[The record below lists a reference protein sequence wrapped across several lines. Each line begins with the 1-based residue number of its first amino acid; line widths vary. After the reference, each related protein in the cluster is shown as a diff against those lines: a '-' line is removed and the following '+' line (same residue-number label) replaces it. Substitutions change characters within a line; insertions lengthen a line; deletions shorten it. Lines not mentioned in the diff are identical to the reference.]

1 MPTPLVTN
9 HYLRQIL
16 RDLALKGLN
25 FSPEDNVLN
34 YHDRYTYHLQLVLVN
49 DREAEEDDIDTK
61 LLNND
66 VRYIV
71 IAESGVTAGF
81 NIVECEIKDAVS
93 HNFKTKNAA
102 SVEVDM
108 VIAEPYN
115 MSLPDKM
122 FESSRQ
128 IGVLNWRL
136 APIFLILWFDFYDA
150 DGNLVPSSQNTF
162 YKVYKL
168 NIVDLTNTLTAA
180 GTIYRLKAAV
190 NNNMGFKNT
199 FYVLPQTYTITLG
212 GGSQVRTVQNI
223 GGVQLPGQ
231 GIINFDKTVG
241 EFFQKL
247 ENELNDFYIGL
258 RRSQQPQDQQTQ
270 VVVYQFFI
278 ADELKNQKIKF
289 NPRINNRR
297 ASFRQVGDKIEIIAG
312 RGISIG
318 ALVDDVCASIEDVR
332 FFIPDDQSGIV
343 RVPWIEC
350 VVKNIGW
357 DYLRNDYIR
366 NLQFFINVKET
377 RRAVP
382 SQDFG
387 RIFQLINAF
396 HDARLASINTDTS
409 KLLKKAYLY
418 FYTGNNT
425 EIINLDVQF
434 NTLHWIPTALTQN
447 TVLPSSFS
455 SARASLS
462 ELQQALNIRQQA
474 QQQWDAVQQ
483 QLLALRG
490 QRAGASL
497 ADIPALDQQ
506 IIALQQ
512 QLAQIEQQDAA
523 AQRVLAQGS
532 LVVFDPVMAESLENL
547 YQPFGQLVAPVTDL
561 RAQLERERTAA
572 QRRRAPIEFTEDE
585 FSVNNRSMP
594 AQLTYI
600 SDPRDLVNTVRPQ
613 NTSDSDVRQMYSS
626 VTQQIYARMQ
636 DMVNIT
642 MEIRGDPYW
651 LGASNL
657 ERDRQLLS
665 GIPGYRG
672 AAGTPGTPA
681 TPVNDE
687 FAVYQPYDAFF
698 LLAFRAGT
706 IPDETTGF
714 MNLRDDV
721 DFFNAL
727 YMMVQVTHI
736 FKEGKFTQRCEATRD
751 PLSNLGDSRT
761 EIGTVPPVLRT
772 GINQ

>member
-1 MPTPLVTN
+1 MATPLVTN
-9 HYLRQIL
+9 HYLRRIL
-16 RDLALKGLN
+16 KDLALKGLS

-34 YHDRYTYHLQLVLVN
+34 YHDRYAYHLQLVMVN
-49 DREAEEDDIDTK
+49 DRESEEDEIDTR
-61 LLNND
+61 LLDND
-66 VRYIV
+66 VRFIV
-71 IAESGVTAGF
+71 VAESGVTAGF
-81 NIVECEIKDAVS
+81 NITECEIKDAVS
-93 HNFKTKNAA
+93 HNFRTKNAT
-102 SVEVDM
+102 SVEVDIT
-108 VIAEPYN
+108 IAEPYN

-128 IGVLNWRL
+128 LGNLNWRL
-136 APIFLILWFDFYDA
+136 APIFLILWFDFYDEEGRIA
-150 DGNLVPSSQNTF
+150 PQSQNTF

-168 NIVDLTNTLTAA
+168 NIVDLSNTLTAA

-212 GGSQVRTVQNI
+212 GGTISTVQAQ
-223 GGVQLPGQ
+223 GAPLPLQVITG
-231 GIINFDKTVG
+231 DKTVG
-241 EFFQKL
+241 EFFQRL
-247 ENELNDFYIGL
+247 ENELNQFYIDL

-270 VVVYQFFI
+270 VVVYQFFVQ
-278 ADELKNQKIKF
+278 DELKNQKIKF
-289 NPRINNRR
+289 NPRVNNRR

-318 ALVDDVCASIEDVR
+318 ALVDDICASIETVE

-387 RIFQLINAF
+387 RVFQLVNAF
-396 HDARLASINTDTS
+396 HDARLANINNTTI
-409 KLLKKAYLY
+409 KLLRKAYLY

-434 NTLHWIPTALTQN
+434 NTLHWIPTALTEN
-447 TVLPSSFS
+447 TVLPASFS
-455 SARASLS
+455 AARASLS
-462 ELQQALNIRQQA
+462 DLQQALNVRQGA

-483 QLLALRG
+483 QLLAARR
-490 QRAGASL
+490 QRAGALL

-506 IIALQQ
+506 ILALQR

-532 LVVFDPVMAESLENL
+532 LVVFDPLLAQGLQNL

-561 RAQLERERTAA
+561 RAQLERERIAA
-572 QRRRAPIEFTEDE
+572 QRRRAPVEFTEDE
-585 FSVNNRSMP
+585 YSANNRTMP

-600 SDPRDLVNTVRPQ
+600 ADPRDLVNTVRPQ
-613 NTSDSDVRQMYSS
+613 NSPDSDVRKMYSS
-626 VTQQIYARMQ
+626 VTQQIYSRMQ

-651 LGASNL
+651 LGASNC

-665 GIPGYRG
+665 GILGYRG

-698 LLAFRAGT
+698 MLAFRAGT
-706 IPDETTGF
+706 IPDENTGF
-714 MNLRDDV
+714 MDLRDDV

-736 FKEGKFTQRCEATRD
+736 FKDGKFTQKCEATRD